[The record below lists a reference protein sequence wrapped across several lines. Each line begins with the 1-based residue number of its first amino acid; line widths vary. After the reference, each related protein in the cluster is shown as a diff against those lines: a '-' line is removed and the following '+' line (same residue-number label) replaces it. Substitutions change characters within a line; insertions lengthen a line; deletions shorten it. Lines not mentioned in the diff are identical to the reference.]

1 MKVFLSWSG
10 DRSRQLATALRDW
23 LPGVL
28 QSVEPW
34 LSAED
39 TPLGSRWASDIARV
53 LQDVDVGILC
63 LTPENLNSPWL
74 LYEAGA
80 LSKRL
85 EGSILC
91 PYALDLSPAEIPGPL
106 AQFQCARANKDDTY
120 RLLRTLNSVG
130 PSSHLSEPVLQR
142 VFEANWPWLEER
154 IRGLTSP
161 ASLSADRTLTADD
174 KLDEILRLLRQSGVT
189 AATAVTGDTPPAA
202 PVITAQGSGHRPRI
216 FIGSSSEGLQVA
228 ESIQL
233 GLDEATECTVWNQ
246 SAFDPSKTA
255 IESLVDISRE
265 FDCAVLVLTPDDMVM
280 KRGATKAAPR
290 DNIIFEAGLFTGT
303 LGRARTFLVYCRDA
317 KIALPSDL
325 AGVTAATYAER
336 SDGNLHAALG
346 PVCTR
351 IKRALGVA

>member
-1 MKVFLSWSG
+1 M
-10 DRSRQLATALRDW
+10 AAALRDW

-28 QSVEPW
+28 QTVEPW
-34 LSAED
+34 LSSED
-39 TPLGSRWASDIARV
+39 MPLGTRWASDIARV

-85 EGSILC
+85 EGSFLC
-91 PYALDLSPAEIPGPL
+91 PYALDLSPADIPLPL
-106 AQFQCARANKDDTY
+106 AQFQCARANKEDTY
-120 RLLRTLNSVG
+120 RLLMTLNSVG
-130 PSSHLSEPVLQR
+130 NGPHLSEQVLHR
-142 VFEANWPWLEER
+142 VFEANWPWLEKR
-154 IRGLTSP
+154 IRGLAALTP
-161 ASLSADRTLTADD
+161 APPEKVLTADD
-174 KLDEILRLLRQSGVT
+174 KLDEILRLLRLGMAGAS
-189 AATAVTGDTPPAA
+189 APAA
-202 PVITAQGSGHRPRI
+202 DIPAVIPVISESESKQRLRI
-216 FIGSSSEGLQVA
+216 FIGSSSEGLPVA
-228 ESIQL
+228 EAIQL
-233 GLDEATECTVWNQ
+233 GLDEVAECTVWNQ

-265 FDCAVLVLTPDDMVM
+265 FDCAALILTPDDMIV
-280 KRGATKAAPR
+280 KRGAATAAPR

-351 IKRALGVA
+351 IKRALGLA

>member
-10 DRSRQLATALRDW
+10 ERSRQMAAALRDW

-28 QSVEPW
+28 QTVEPW

-39 TPLGSRWASDIARV
+39 MPLGSRWASDIARV

-85 EGSILC
+85 EGSLLC
-91 PYALDLSPAEIPGPL
+91 PYALDLSPADIPFPL
-106 AQFQCARANKDDTY
+106 AQFQVARADKEDTY
-120 RLLRTLNSVG
+120 RLLKALNSVG
-130 PSSHLSEPVLQR
+130 AGPHFSEHVLQR
-142 VFEANWPWLEER
+142 VFKANWPWLEER
-154 IRGLTSP
+154 IRGLAALAPVSTERVFS
-161 ASLSADRTLTADD
+161 ADD
-174 KLDEILRLLRQSGVT
+174 KLDEILRLLQQGITPV
-189 AATAVTGDTPPAA
+189 AAPGDSTPASA
-202 PVITAQGSGHRPRI
+202 PVISRSEAKHRLRI
-216 FIGSSSEGLQVA
+216 FIGSSSEGLSVA
-228 ESIQL
+228 EAIQL
-233 GLDEATECTVWNQ
+233 GLDEAAECTVWNQ
-246 SAFDPSKTA
+246 SAFDPSRTA

-265 FDCAVLVLTPDDMVM
+265 FDCAVLVLTPDDMIV
-280 KRGATKAAPR
+280 KRGSTTAAPR
-290 DNIIFEAGLFTGT
+290 DNIIFEVGLFTGT

-336 SDGNLHAALG
+336 TDGNLHAALG

-351 IKRALGVA
+351 IKRALGLA